1 MTEPLPLL
9 EIRDLAKH
17 YHSRGAF
24 LSGPRTRIRAV
35 NGISFSIRAG
45 ESLGLVGESGCGK
58 TTLGR
63 LVLRL
68 LTPTGGNIFFE
79 GRDITRL
86 SRGEMRPL
94 RRKMQP
100 IFQDPYASLDPRMT
114 IEAIITEPTR
124 AFQRPSRQRQKE
136 LAAELLEQV
145 GLNPLDADKHPHE
158 FSGGQRQRVG
168 IARALSVRPALIV
181 ADEPVSALDVSI
193 QAQIINLME
202 DLRERFRLSYLFI
215 SHDLSVVSL
224 VCDRIAV
231 MHRGVIVEM
240 APTASIEQT
249 PRHLYTRALFSA
261 TPPPDPAAREA
272 FFSQTVELFDADND
286 SPGCGFHTQCPHTTS
301 VCLEKR
307 PPLQEVAPGHWSACW
322 SPE

>member
-1 MTEPLPLL
+1 MTEPHPLL

-17 YHSRGAF
+17 YHPRGAF
-24 LSGPRTRIRAV
+24 LSGARTRVRAV
-35 NGISFSIRAG
+35 NGVSFSIRAG

-63 LVLRL
+63 LALRL
-68 LTPTGGNIFFE
+68 LTPTAGKILFE

-86 SRGEMRPL
+86 SRREMRPL

-114 IEAIITEPTR
+114 IEAIITEPMC
-124 AFQRPSRQRQKE
+124 AFQRPSRQRRKE
-136 LAAELLEQV
+136 LAAELLERV
-145 GLNPLDADKHPHE
+145 GLNPADADKHPHE

-202 DLRERFRLSYLFI
+202 DLRERFHLSYLFI

-231 MHRGVIVEM
+231 MHRGAIVEM
-240 APTASIEQT
+240 APTAVIEQT

-261 TPPPDPAAREA
+261 APPPDPSAREA
-272 FFSQTVELFDADND
+272 FFSQAVELFDADAD
-286 SPGCGFHTQCPHTTS
+286 SPGCGFHSRCPHSSS

-307 PPLQEVAPGHWSACW
+307 PPLQEVAPGHWVACW